1 MNNLSLVMAF
11 AAVAAGADLKPE
23 TVAQWMEYVK
33 SADAR
38 RAERIAQ
45 GAFLSSDETPGQIKK
60 LHCGAVVIHA
70 AGANVPLKVESGLI
84 HDWMGAVFIPNTKL
98 DEVFPIV
105 RDYDGYKNYYRPN
118 VIDSKLIATS
128 ELQDRFAMVLMNKS
142 VVVKAALQTEYQAS
156 YTRVDEHRWY
166 SVADST
172 RIQEI
177 VDYNTP
183 AQHALPE
190 NHGTGLIWRIH
201 SITRFEER
209 DGGVYIE
216 FEAMALSRDIPAALR
231 WFVEPIVR
239 RVSRSSITTS
249 LQQTEAAVRSHTS
262 ADVLT
267 APSGQRQAQ
276 PSPISR

>member
-1 MNNLSLVMAF
+1 
-11 AAVAAGADLKPE
+11 
-23 TVAQWMEYVK
+23 
-33 SADAR
+33 
-38 RAERIAQ
+38 
-45 GAFLSSDETPGQIKK
+45 
-60 LHCGAVVIHA
+60 
-70 AGANVPLKVESGLI
+70 
-84 HDWMGAVFIPNTKL
+84 MGAVFIPNTKL
-98 DEVFPIV
+98 DEVLPIV

-166 SVADST
+166 SVAEST

-177 VDYNTP
+177 ADYNTP
-183 AQHALPE
+183 AQHALSE

-216 FEAMALSRDIPAALR
+216 LEAMALSRDIPAALR

-239 RVSRSSITTS
+239 RFSRSSITTS
-249 LQQTEAAVRSHTS
+249 LQQTEAAVRSHTP
-262 ADVLT
+262 ADGL
-267 APSGQRQAQ
+267 AASFGQRQAQ
-276 PSPISR
+276 PSPMSR